1 MSHFDFISNQTLRN
15 NLDIAFDHVLTLI
28 PFSESKSYRKLAKS
42 SFRKTIIIYTASI
55 IEALLFDHI
64 QKKCSESD
72 FTSEKWEI
80 ENPRI
85 LYEIDGKNKIVGG
98 NYVLKPTVL
107 QPDKMNL
114 GIINKLLHDKNLINN
129 DLYKKIDKVRLLR
142 NDQHF
147 GTHQVIK
154 EYDKSDL
161 EFVFSVAR
169 DVKKL
174 AKS

>member
-55 IEALLFDHI
+55 IEALLFNQVHE
-64 QKKCSESD
+64 KCSEND
-72 FTSEKWEI
+72 LTLYKWEL
-80 ENPRI
+80 ENPKE
-85 LYEIDGKNKIVGG
+85 LHEIDDKHKIIGG
-98 NYVLKPTVL
+98 DYVFKPTVL
-107 QPDKMNL
+107 KLDKINL
-114 GIINKLLHDKNLINN
+114 GIINKLLLEKKLINE
-129 DLYKKIDKVRLLR
+129 DLFEKIDKVRILR

-154 EYDKSDL
+154 EYTKTDL
-161 EFVFSVAR
+161 EFVFSVAK

-174 AKS
+174 VQS